1 MDDQFFEITAE
12 CEKLYPETTKAFKDI
27 MKQQY
32 LLFCKK
38 QLNYGPNNISLG
50 TECKNDDDIRL
61 SLQGLWFR
69 MNDKINRLKQLV
81 LLNKS
86 DLVNESITDT
96 YQDLSIY
103 NIIAQLVQNKNW
115 GK

>member
-1 MDDQFFEITAE
+1 
-12 CEKLYPETTKAFKDI
+12 
-27 MKQQY
+27 
-32 LLFCKK
+32 
-38 QLNYGPNNISLG
+38 
-50 TECKNDDDIRL
+50 
-61 SLQGLWFR
+61 